1 MIGRITPFNA
11 YSNVYRAQTCQ
22 PRKPQVY
29 FTGILN
35 NPEAKKIKDVDGNTY
50 IVEPNGTL
58 IINKTSDDKNKN
70 TAGTLATGAG
80 AGFVGD
86 KVSKLKS
93 KSEESNKV
101 ETHEVED
108 KDDEFDNSDSETNVT
123 EPEISKDIDDNT
135 HEVLDD
141 DDDNDN
147 DNDNDSDI
155 DW

>member
-1 MIGRITPFNA
+1 MIGKITSFNA

-22 PRKPQVY
+22 PRKPQVS

-58 IINKTSDDKNKN
+58 IINKTSDDKNKQGN

-93 KSEESNKV
+93 KPEESNKV
-101 ETHEVED
+101 ETHKVEN
-108 KDDEFDNSDSETNVT
+108 KDDEFDNSDSETNVA
-123 EPEISKDIDDNT
+123 ESEISQDTDDNT
-135 HEVLDD
+135 HDLLDD
-141 DDDNDN
+141 DDS
-147 DNDNDSDI
+147 DNDSDI